1 MPTAKDLSHLL
12 PDVISIARSAG
23 QLILDIYENKSYES
37 YTKSDETPVTS
48 ADLAAHKLVVERL
61 SELTPDIP
69 VLSEEAANISLT
81 TRETWQRYWLVDP
94 LDGTQEFIARSGD
107 FATIIAL
114 VENNRPVMGVVY
126 GPVSGVTYYAYS
138 GKGAWKI
145 PDMSE
150 SLRIETHK
158 HELPGQ
164 SIAIAISRRQD
175 INRITNRLSSQW
187 NYELVPLGS
196 AALKA
201 CLVAEGAVDC
211 LPASGADW
219 RVGHRRDP
227 VYCRRSRRSHTQ
239 HTVRTD
245 CRTTSGIRWRTRTLL
260 LLGDAD
266 LPWDKILKGQRLKK
280 GRDNLALFFT
290 AGPDGEN

>member
-12 PDVISIARSAG
+12 PNVIEIARSAG
-23 QLILDIYENKSYES
+23 QLILDIYEKKNYEAF
-37 YTKSDETPVTS
+37 TKSDHTPVTS
-48 ADLAAHKLVVERL
+48 ADLAAHKFINERL

-69 VLSEEAANISLT
+69 VLSEEAADISLEK
-81 TRETWQRYWLVDP
+81 RSQWNRYWLVDP

-114 VENNRPVMGVVY
+114 IEDNKPVMGVVY
-126 GPVSGVTYYAYS
+126 GPVSGVTYYAYT

-150 SLRIETHK
+150 NLRIQTHK
-158 HELPGQ
+158 HETPGQ
-164 SIAIAISRRQD
+164 LIAIAISRRQD
-175 INRITNRLSSQW
+175 INRITNRMSSAW

-211 LPASGADW
+211 YLRLGPTGEWDTAA
-219 RVGHRRDP
+219 
-227 VYCRRSRRSHTQ
+227 TQ
-239 HTVRTD
+239 CIVEEAGGRIL
-245 CRTTSGIRWRTRTLL
+245 STLL
-260 LLGDAD
+260 EPLSYNARETLENPNFIVLGDAG
-266 LPWDKILKGQRLKK
+266 LPWDDILKVK
-280 GRDNLALFFT
+280 G
-290 AGPDGEN
+290 

>member
-69 VLSEEAANISLT
+69 VLPEEAANISLT

-211 LPASGADW
+211 YLRLGPTGEWDTAATQCIVEEAGGRILSTQLEPLSYNE
-219 RVGHRRDP
+219 RD
-227 VYCRRSRRSHTQ
+227 
-239 HTVRTD
+239 
-245 CRTTSGIRWRTRTLL
+245 TLENPNFIV
-260 LLGDAD
+260 LGDAD
-266 LPWDKILKGQRLKK
+266 LPWDKILKVK
-280 GRDNLALFFT
+280 D
-290 AGPDGEN
+290 

>member
-1 MPTAKDLSHLL
+1 MTKDLSHLL
-12 PDVISIARSAG
+12 PQVIEIARSAG
-23 QLILDIYENKSYES
+23 QLILDIYEKKQYEA

-48 ADLAAHKLVVERL
+48 ADIAAHKLITERL

-69 VLSEEAANISLT
+69 VLSEEAADISLEQ
-81 TRETWQRYWLVDP
+81 RGQWERYWLVDP

-114 VENNRPVMGVVY
+114 IDNNKPTMGVVY

-150 SLRIETHK
+150 SVKIHTHK
-158 HELPGQ
+158 HEQPGQ
-164 SIAIAISRRQD
+164 NIAIAISRRQD
-175 INRITNRLSSQW
+175 INRITSRMSSAW
-187 NYELVPLGS
+187 NYDLIPLGS

-211 LPASGADW
+211 YLRLGPTGEWDTAA
-219 RVGHRRDP
+219 
-227 VYCRRSRRSHTQ
+227 TQ
-239 HTVRTD
+239 CIVEEAGGRILSTQLEPLSYNERE
-245 CRTTSGIRWRTRTLL
+245 TLENPNFIV
-260 LLGDAD
+260 LGDAD
-266 LPWDKILKGQRLKK
+266 LPWDEILQRK
-280 GRDNLALFFT
+280 D
-290 AGPDGEN
+290 

>member
-23 QLILDIYENKSYES
+23 QLILEIYEKKSYEAFI
-37 YTKSDETPVTS
+37 KSDETPVTS

-150 SLRIETHK
+150 SLRIETHT

-175 INRITNRLSSQW
+175 INRITSRLSSQW

-211 LPASGADW
+211 YLRLGPTGEWDTAATQCIVEEAGGRILSTQLEPLSYNE
-219 RVGHRRDP
+219 RD
-227 VYCRRSRRSHTQ
+227 
-239 HTVRTD
+239 
-245 CRTTSGIRWRTRTLL
+245 TLENPNFIV
-260 LLGDAD
+260 LGDAN
-266 LPWDKILKGQRLKK
+266 LPWDQILKVK
-280 GRDNLALFFT
+280 D
-290 AGPDGEN
+290 

>member
-23 QLILDIYENKSYES
+23 QLILEIYEKKSYEAF
-37 YTKSDETPVTS
+37 TKSDETPVTS

-150 SLRIETHK
+150 SLRIETHT

-175 INRITNRLSSQW
+175 INRITSRLSSQW
-187 NYELVPLGS
+187 NYELEPLGS

-211 LPASGADW
+211 YLRLGPTGEWDTAATQCIVEEAGGRILSTQLEPLSYNE
-219 RVGHRRDP
+219 RD
-227 VYCRRSRRSHTQ
+227 
-239 HTVRTD
+239 
-245 CRTTSGIRWRTRTLL
+245 TLENPNFIV
-260 LLGDAD
+260 LGDAN
-266 LPWDKILKGQRLKK
+266 LPWDQILKVK
-280 GRDNLALFFT
+280 D
-290 AGPDGEN
+290 

>member
-1 MPTAKDLSHLL
+1 MPTVKDLAHLL
-12 PDVISIARSAG
+12 PEVISIARSAG
-23 QLILDIYENKSYES
+23 QLILDIYENKSYEAF
-37 YTKSDETPVTS
+37 TKIDDTPVTS
-48 ADLAAHKLVVERL
+48 ADLAAHKLVTERL
-61 SELTPDIP
+61 KELTPDIP
-69 VLSEEAANISLT
+69 VLSEEAADISLT

-107 FATIIAL
+107 FATVIAL
-114 VENNRPVMGVVY
+114 VEHHQPVMGVVY
-126 GPVSGVTYYAYS
+126 GPVSGVTYYAYK

-150 SLRIETHK
+150 SLRIHSHK

-175 INRITNRLSSQW
+175 INQITQCLSAQW

-211 LPASGADW
+211 YLRLGPTGEWDTAATQCIVEEAGGRILDTQLTPLSYNE
-219 RVGHRRDP
+219 RD
-227 VYCRRSRRSHTQ
+227 
-239 HTVRTD
+239 
-245 CRTTSGIRWRTRTLL
+245 TLENPNFIV
-260 LLGDAD
+260 LGDAD
-266 LPWDKILKGQRLKK
+266 LPWHEILTGK
-280 GRDNLALFFT
+280 N
-290 AGPDGEN
+290 

>member
-12 PDVISIARSAG
+12 PNVIEIARSAG
-23 QLILDIYENKSYES
+23 QLILDIYEKKNYEAL
-37 YTKSDETPVTS
+37 TKSDHTPVTS
-48 ADLAAHKLVVERL
+48 ADLAAHKFINERL

-69 VLSEEAANISLT
+69 VLSEEAADISLEK
-81 TRETWQRYWLVDP
+81 RSQWNRYWLVDP

-114 VENNRPVMGVVY
+114 IEDNKPVMGVVY
-126 GPVSGVTYYAYS
+126 GPVSGVTYYAYT

-150 SLRIETHK
+150 NLRIQTHK
-158 HELPGQ
+158 HETPGQ

-175 INRITNRLSSQW
+175 INRITNRMSSAW

-211 LPASGADW
+211 YLRLGPTGEWDTAA
-219 RVGHRRDP
+219 
-227 VYCRRSRRSHTQ
+227 TQ
-239 HTVRTD
+239 CIVEEAGGRIL
-245 CRTTSGIRWRTRTLL
+245 STLL
-260 LLGDAD
+260 EPLSYNERETLENPNFIVLGDAG
-266 LPWDKILKGQRLKK
+266 LPWDDILKVK
-280 GRDNLALFFT
+280 G
-290 AGPDGEN
+290 

>member
-1 MPTAKDLSHLL
+1 MPMTKDLSHLL
-12 PDVISIARSAG
+12 PQVIEIARSAG
-23 QLILDIYENKSYES
+23 QMILEIYEKKQYEA

-48 ADLAAHKLVVERL
+48 ADIAAHKLITERL

-69 VLSEEAANISLT
+69 VLSEEDADISLEQ
-81 TRETWQRYWLVDP
+81 RAQWERYWLVDP

-114 VENNRPVMGVVY
+114 VDNNKPTMGVVY

-145 PDMSE
+145 PGMSD
-150 SLRIETHK
+150 SVKIHTHK
-158 HELPGQ
+158 HEQPGQ

-175 INRITNRLSSQW
+175 INRITSRMSSAW
-187 NYELVPLGS
+187 NYDLIPLGS

-211 LPASGADW
+211 YLRLGPTGEWDTAA
-219 RVGHRRDP
+219 
-227 VYCRRSRRSHTQ
+227 TQ
-239 HTVRTD
+239 CIVEEAGGRILSTQLEPLSYNERE
-245 CRTTSGIRWRTRTLL
+245 TLENPNFIV
-260 LLGDAD
+260 LGDAD
-266 LPWDKILKGQRLKK
+266 LPWNEILQRK
-280 GRDNLALFFT
+280 D
-290 AGPDGEN
+290 

>member
-138 GKGAWKI
+138 SKGAWKI

-211 LPASGADW
+211 YLRLGPTGEWDTAATQCIVEEAGGRILSTQLEPLSYNE
-219 RVGHRRDP
+219 RD
-227 VYCRRSRRSHTQ
+227 
-239 HTVRTD
+239 
-245 CRTTSGIRWRTRTLL
+245 TLENPNFIV
-260 LLGDAD
+260 LGDAD
-266 LPWDKILKGQRLKK
+266 LPWDKILKVK
-280 GRDNLALFFT
+280 D
-290 AGPDGEN
+290 